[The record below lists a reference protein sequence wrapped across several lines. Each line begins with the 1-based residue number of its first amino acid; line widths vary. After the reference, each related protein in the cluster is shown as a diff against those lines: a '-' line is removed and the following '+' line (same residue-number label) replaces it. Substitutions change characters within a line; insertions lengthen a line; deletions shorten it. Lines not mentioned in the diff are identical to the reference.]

1 MPEVN
6 FNLHQEGA
14 DHLSEAT
21 FSACSY
27 EVVFKSRHRPK
38 IVTLCGSTRFPHAY
52 EIATLQ
58 WTVRGYIVLSA
69 GATVKK
75 DAYLDAVVGS
85 ISPEQKVMLD
95 ELHLRKIDMSDE
107 IVVLNVDGYVGDS
120 VREEIVY
127 ALEERKGINWIEPF
141 VIDSFGKKIATHEYL
156 VQLAT
161 QEQVGDA

>member
-14 DHLSEAT
+14 DHMSEKVDSVT
-21 FSACSY
+21 ETGY
-27 EVVFKSRHRPK
+27 GVVFKSRNRPK

-85 ISPEQKVMLD
+85 ISPEQKTMLD
-95 ELHLRKIDMSDE
+95 ELHL
-107 IVVLNVDGYVGDS
+107 
-120 VREEIVY
+120 
-127 ALEERKGINWIEPF
+127 
-141 VIDSFGKKIATHEYL
+141 
-156 VQLAT
+156 
-161 QEQVGDA
+161 